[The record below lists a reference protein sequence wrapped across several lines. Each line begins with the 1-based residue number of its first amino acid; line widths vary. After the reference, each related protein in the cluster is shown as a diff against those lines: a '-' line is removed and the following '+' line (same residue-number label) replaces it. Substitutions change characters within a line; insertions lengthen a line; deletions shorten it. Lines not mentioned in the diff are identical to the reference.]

1 MAQCSK
7 CLKVMRSD
15 KLRRH
20 MKSHTKKEANFNV
33 IKTTNMNIENSN
45 SSFEVENGKI
55 NNFENKKMGNVTIED
70 ELIRDDKIYDENIAL
85 GEQIASIITNGQA
98 KEESLSQKNK
108 YCLNLYRK
116 NKALIAV
123 QGQEL
128 KKWQIELMKYFT
140 EEVGPSYREIV
151 WVIGTRGNEGK
162 SWFQSYVESYFG
174 YHRVAR
180 FDIRNRAQDIFH
192 ALSRRPLI
200 STDIFLFNV
209 PRSNDSVTECS
220 YSVMEAIKDGC
231 ATSTKYNSTPL
242 RFKTPNVVMVFSNEL
257 PRVKQLSLD
266 RWRIFTISKDE
277 NLIFVESNTLKNS
290 ESKGKHSSS
299 PSISY

>member
-1 MAQCSK
+1 
-7 CLKVMRSD
+7 
-15 KLRRH
+15 
-20 MKSHTKKEANFNV
+20 MKTHTKKEANLNV
-33 IKTTNMNIENSN
+33 IKTTNIENSD
-45 SSFEVENGKI
+45 SSFEVENEQISK
-55 NNFENKKMGNVTIED
+55 FEDKKMSNETIED

-98 KEESLSQKNK
+98 KEESLSHKNK
-108 YCLNLYRK
+108 YCLDLYRK
-116 NKALIAV
+116 NKGLIAV
-123 QGQEL
+123 QDQEL
-128 KKWQIELMKYFT
+128 KKWQIELMKYFIGDV
-140 EEVGPSYREIV
+140 VGPSYREIV

-242 RFKTPNVVMVFSNEL
+242 RFKTPNVVMVFSNE
-257 PRVKQLSLD
+257 PPHVKQLSLD

-277 NLIFVESNTLKNS
+277 NLISIESNTLKNS

-299 PSISY
+299 PRISY